1 MSKTRIGKIARL
13 PRAVRHELNRR
24 LHDGE
29 RGDRLVAW
37 LNAQPEVQAVLA
49 AEFDGRAINAQNLG
63 EWKRGGYRDWVF
75 QQEALELAG
84 RLSEDAAELS
94 EDGRP
99 PFTDTL
105 ALWLAA
111 RYAVAT
117 RRVAEAEGAEGWKL
131 LRELCGD
138 LVELRRGDHSA
149 QRLRME
155 RERLDFDR
163 ERERVKS
170 EAEFEAWA
178 AENRER
184 ICQGFKTNAE
194 KIALLRRVMFGDVDE
209 VEQTEEAL
217 KQADRTNRAPC
228 ECGTPDAEGDP
239 IPPSGGHAGAGDQ
252 AQSR

>member
-24 LHDGE
+24 IHDGE

-63 EWKRGGYRDWVF
+63 DWKRGGYRDWVL

-84 RLSEDAAELS
+84 RLGEDAAELS

-99 PFTDTL
+99 PLTDTL
-105 ALWLAA
+105 ALWVAA

-117 RRVAEAEGAEGWKL
+117 RRVAEAEGVEGWKL

-163 ERERVKS
+163 EREREKT

-178 AENRER
+178 VENRER

-194 KIALLRRVMFGDVDE
+194 KIALLRKFMFEDVDE
-209 VEQTEEAL
+209 LERSGEAQEAL
-217 KQADRTNRAPC
+217 RQAERTNQAAG
-228 ECGTPDAEGDP
+228 ECGLRPASGDHD
-239 IPPSGGHAGAGDQ
+239 SAADQ